1 MVLSCFDA
9 VSECLIGH
17 FFFDTRS
24 SKNRDKSRLR
34 FETQI
39 KSRKCPTFVVQ
50 MISYFLIIV
59 VQQSNA
65 HGKGDLWGKLEW
77 LGWVFHTIHPALKL
91 KTQQHAKTHHAK
103 GGQNDR
109 QRHTVAKDVSF
120 PRWIVCLDPSSY
132 FTRLIIT
139 L

>member
-17 FFFDTRS
+17 FFFFDTRS
-24 SKNRDKSRLR
+24 SKNRDKSRLL

-39 KSRKCPTFVVQ
+39 KSQKCPTFVVQ
-50 MISYFLIIV
+50 MISHFLIIV

-77 LGWVFHTIHPALKL
+77 LGWVFHTIHPTLKL
-91 KTQQHAKTHHAK
+91 KT
-103 GGQNDR
+103 
-109 QRHTVAKDVSF
+109 
-120 PRWIVCLDPSSY
+120 
-132 FTRLIIT
+132 
-139 L
+139 